1 MKYRIICC
9 LLLFSVGAFAAGPAM
24 ADAIVSVGPAGP
36 VSVSDTFAVD
46 VNILGVN
53 DLAAFQLDLS
63 FDPAVVQLNTVN
75 EGAFLPSGGFTF
87 FIPGSIDNV
96 AGSSTFN
103 ADALLGFPGV
113 SGSGVLLEFDFQALA
128 AGTSSLSL
136 SNVIL
141 QDSVQSI
148 IDSSLANGSVT
159 VESEGGGGGP
169 VTTPEPGTLHL
180 LLGAFS
186 AVVVISALKRA

>member
-1 MKYRIICC
+1 MKHRIICC
-9 LLLFSVGAFAAGPAM
+9 LLLFSVVALAAGPAM
-24 ADAIVSVGPAGP
+24 ADTIVSVGPVGP
-36 VSVSDTFAVD
+36 VSVGDAFAVD
-46 VNILGVN
+46 VNISGVN
-53 DLAAFQLDLS
+53 DLGAFQLDLL
-63 FDPAVVQLNTVN
+63 FDPAIVQLNNVN
-75 EGAFLPSGGFTF
+75 EGAFLPSGGPTF
-87 FIPGSIDNV
+87 FIPGFIDNV
-96 AGSSTFN
+96 GGSATFN
-103 ADALLGFPGV
+103 ADALLGVPGV

-141 QDSVQSI
+141 QDSVGNF
-148 IDSSLANGSVT
+148 IDSGLANGSVT

-186 AVVVISALKRA
+186 AALVISSLKRA